1 MSFIQLVY
9 RAMLASDLA
18 GVYTNGNA
26 KRPSYGNRLRQCR
39 LAICERKI
47 AVCARKPSV

>member
-18 GVYTNGNA
+18 GVFTNGNA
-26 KRPSYGNRLRQCR
+26 ERTSYGNRLTRCR

-47 AVCARKPSV
+47 AACARKPSV